1 MSIHRSTELLKEAI
15 QGNNEAVGRLL
26 EHFRPYLFVIASR
39 RLDDRVRGRLDAND
53 IVQTTFLEA
62 HRDFEQFQGKEINSF
77 LAWLRNILQHN
88 VESAHQRHLTAQK
101 RSAKLEASG
110 PAGDGGSDRVPLVEI
125 IPSESSSPSQR
136 AMRDEAAVAL
146 AECLLKL
153 PDTQAEAIRLRYLE
167 GFALRAIADR
177 MAKTE
182 LAVAGLLKR
191 GLKSM
196 RSELADQVGS
206 SDAAPPRRH

>member
-1 MSIHRSTELLKEAI
+1 MSIHRSTELLEEAL
-15 QGNNEAVGRLL
+15 QGNREAAGRLL
-26 EHFRPYLFVIASR
+26 EHFRPYLYVIASR
-39 RLDDRVRGRLDAND
+39 QLDDRVRGRLDAND

-62 HRDFEQFQGKEINSF
+62 HRDFGQFQGKEINSF
-77 LAWLRNILQHN
+77 LAWLRNILRHN

-101 RSAKLEASG
+101 RSAKLETSG
-110 PAGDGGSDRVPLVEI
+110 AAGDGGSDRVPLVDVL
-125 IPSESSSPSQR
+125 PSESSSPSQR

-153 PDTQAEAIRLRYLE
+153 PETQAEAIRLRYLE
-167 GFALRAIADR
+167 GWALRAIAER
-177 MAKTE
+177 MSKTE

-206 SDAAPPRRH
+206 SVAAPPRRH